1 MNWGAHEADGR
12 IAARN
17 AVKIRAALRQSINA
31 RKVFETYLK
40 TQPHASGNLTQDR
53 ARARAWALLNL
64 RFDNAPLLQALT
76 RLWAE
81 AWVTG
86 YASAEEAVKQ
96 ELEALKDAQATI
108 DWSTWNPGDQ
118 ATALLLRKPKA
129 FQNILDGA
137 GIEIKGMDRTGIERI
152 GTALADSVELGLSP
166 TRAAKLINEA
176 VSNPARALTIAITES
191 SRVMNSAAIQRYK
204 EARIDKMRWSTV
216 LTVGGGSV
224 ACEVCQPNNG
234 KIVRVGQGI
243 FPSGHSQPP
252 AHPHCRCYLAPDFS
266 DYTDLGEHG
275 VMNVATK
282 PDSVFISGYR
292 EITKE
297 ERNKASNYKR
307 RHTNTW
313 INEDGNKIVLS
324 DVIITQIEKE
334 TIVET
339 VKEMQS
345 RFPTNTNITTE
356 DFAGEFK
363 RNINSAAYNQGRY
376 SHTFKLW
383 KPENNMAINA
393 LRVRRPTDPRLDLP
407 SQAENQMKFVTL
419 HELGH
424 SSERAYGHQSPEME
438 VDYLSQMPADV
449 AASMSQYGKSAP
461 SEAWAEA
468 WAEFFATSGNTENK
482 ATLWFADK
490 YEWRKLL

>member
-1 MNWGAHEADGR
+1 MKWGAHEADGR
-12 IAARN
+12 ISARN
-17 AVKIRAALRQSINA
+17 AVKIRAALKQSVDA
-31 RKVFETYLK
+31 KKVFETYLK

-53 ARARAWALLNL
+53 TRARAWALLNL
-64 RFDNAPLLQALT
+64 RFNNQPLLQALT

-86 YASAEEAVKQ
+86 YAAADEAVVAG
-96 ELEALKDAQATI
+96 LAALKDAQATI

-137 GIEIKGMDRTGIERI
+137 GIDIKGMDRTGIERI
-152 GTALADSVELGLSP
+152 GTALADSIELGLSP

-191 SRVMNSAAIQRYK
+191 SRIMNAAAIQRYK
-204 EARIDKMRWSTV
+204 EAHIQKMRWSTV
-216 LTVGGGSV
+216 LAVAGGSV
-224 ACEVCQPNNG
+224 ACEICAPNNG
-234 KIVRVGQGI
+234 KLVEIGI
-243 FPSGHSQPP
+243 GYFPSGHSQPP
-252 AHPHCRCYLAPDFS
+252 AHPHCRCFLSPDFS
-266 DYTDLGEHG
+266 EYAELNEHG
-275 VMNVATK
+275 LRDVTTK
-282 PDSVFISGYR
+282 PDSIFIAGYR

-297 ERNKASNYKR
+297 ERNRMSNYKR

-313 INEDGNKIVLS
+313 TNEDGNKIVLS
-324 DVIITQIEKE
+324 DVVLTQIEKD

-345 RFPTNTNITTE
+345 KFPTNTNVLTD

-363 RNINSAAYNQGRY
+363 RSINSAAYNQGRY
-376 SHTFKLW
+376 SNSFKNWL
-383 KPENNMAINA
+383 PENNMTINA
-393 LRVRRPTDPRLDLP
+393 LRVRRNRASSLDLP
-407 SQAENQMKFVTL
+407 AQQENEMKFVTL

-424 SSERAYGHQSPEME
+424 SSERAYGHQSPDME
-438 VDYLSQMPADV
+438 VDYLAQMPKDV
-449 AASMSQYGKSAP
+449 ALTMSAYGKTKP

-468 WAEFFATSGNTENK
+468 WAEWFATNGKTENK
-482 ATLWFADK
+482 ATIWFADK